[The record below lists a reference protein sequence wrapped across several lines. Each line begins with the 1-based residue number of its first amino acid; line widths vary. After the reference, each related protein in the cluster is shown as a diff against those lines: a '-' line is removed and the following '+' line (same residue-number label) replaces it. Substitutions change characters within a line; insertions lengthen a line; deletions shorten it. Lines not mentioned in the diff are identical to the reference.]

1 MWARYSSAQFD
12 QGAGRQACNNPY
24 DKAVDDKVYA
34 DMKAKKMWTI
44 PHSDFMNLIQ
54 PSFSGVD
61 DMEDMNA
68 ILARTHIIVITEN
81 GVYWRVA
88 STQHENV
95 NFIEWPEDRPKDL
108 LAPSQKPIFEAY
120 KRDPHK
126 HTLPPNFIE
135 DSIWSQ
141 TLLKKLFNGET
152 IPRSYTIRTPAP
164 LFGGERQPPRQVSP
178 RLMPE
183 SEMRIK
189 VKKEQVDSV
198 WKQLKRQGPL
208 QIDLDTP
215 SPKKKQ
221 PRASLNEEEHATE
234 PASSRNPAKPCKP
247 SSVPGSQNSTA
258 VPANP
263 DFLGDIGAD
272 NGFPAVGETEDLEQ
286 ELAHI
291 LDNMDDFPD
300 NTEIQPS
307 DEPSLSPAME
317 PSEEQAQLLGK
328 VSEGVPNPPN
338 EPAQLLGTDSEDVQS
353 HSRDVPHPPVE
364 PAPSRNSPSLN
375 VDDDMD
381 VVESESAEGGTSELD
396 AFQDVCG
403 VKVLQWLGIPVPH
416 TCNGPFKVS
425 DLNGMIKPF
434 GVKLTHVHKVRVSCS
449 GKFLCHAQG
458 HFTGI
463 KLVEGFV
470 IEYDNDVLTHL
481 SMGGLYDYL
490 QQEGRTIFALQKVNH
505 HDLITSPDFDPTGG
519 STRGVMKRPASIAP
533 IPPAVPRYL
542 CPLTQCTCPGCEG
555 NLIHKRFV
563 NAICYDLNGPV
574 SVLHEQ
580 KVCTSRNCRTSYGHN
595 YKWENGKKI
604 NTIGIQQLG
613 NSVLFVNSKKAFT
626 LNFLKYHE
634 ELMFRGHVSAL
645 AVEHA
650 YFATHSPHMSSENDI
665 IVDFRKLYHTGLFYY
680 LALKEFQPLD
690 RHLSIVIDDEV
701 PDNTIELYDAYCH
714 GTLFPPMNKQKV
726 KIVVGDGNMR
736 LNMLCQ
742 EGPKRRTGRPRAGR
756 ASVGKHANGWFM
768 VCDPSTGKILGL
780 RVMKEPENTQ
790 HVLQMLDA
798 VVWLYPKLNTFVYD
812 RACSI
817 VRAAHEEDSLG
828 QIEHYI
834 VDWFHAYRHN
844 SKCKCNPSASSVSE
858 LFAF

>member
-1 MWARYSSAQFD
+1 MRGRQNAKTLEYWPFTLKSFVDWFFDGVLVTMLPSILQHGITWIGRTRTGKSLGSKTILFAQSKFEIDRDEREDLVPSIVTAKHLDFFKAEPITKYKPGVFDDGMLQKMDASFLKAFLNPSEEDATVWARYSSAQFD

-68 ILARTHIIVITEN
+68 ILARTHIIVIT
-81 GVYWRVA
+81 
-88 STQHENV
+88 
-95 NFIEWPEDRPKDL
+95 DL

-152 IPRSYTIRTPAP
+152 IPS
-164 LFGGERQPPRQVSP
+164 
-178 RLMPE
+178 
-183 SEMRIK
+183 
-189 VKKEQVDSV
+189 
-198 WKQLKRQGPL
+198 
-208 QIDLDTP
+208 
-215 SPKKKQ
+215 
-221 PRASLNEEEHATE
+221 
-234 PASSRNPAKPCKP
+234 
-247 SSVPGSQNSTA
+247 
-258 VPANP
+258 
-263 DFLGDIGAD
+263 DIGSD

-307 DEPSLSPAME
+307 DEPS
-317 PSEEQAQLLGK
+317 
-328 VSEGVPNPPN
+328 
-338 EPAQLLGTDSEDVQS
+338 
-353 HSRDVPHPPVE
+353 
-364 PAPSRNSPSLN
+364 
-375 VDDDMD
+375 
-381 VVESESAEGGTSELD
+381 
-396 AFQDVCG
+396 
-403 VKVLQWLGIPVPH
+403 
-416 TCNGPFKVS
+416 
-425 DLNGMIKPF
+425 
-434 GVKLTHVHKVRVSCS
+434 
-449 GKFLCHAQG
+449 

-505 HDLITSPDFDPTGG
+505 DDLITSPT
-519 STRGVMKRPASIAP
+519 
-533 IPPAVPRYL
+533 
-542 CPLTQCTCPGCEG
+542 LTQQVVKEISPT
-555 NLIHKRFV
+555 
-563 NAICYDLNGPV
+563 
-574 SVLHEQ
+574 SLHFPQ
-580 KVCTSRNCRTSYGHN
+580 LRTSYGHN

-626 LNFLKYHE
+626 LNFLKCHE
-634 ELMFRGHVSAL
+634 ELMFCGHVSAL

-844 SKCKCNPSASSVSE
+844 SKCKCNPRKVRKLGKIVKNVNTSICEQIFSWFRHYSTAFNELRTNRHKFVMLYMAKRHNLAVEANQAQYLRPDPRKSLASKSCTCGSKKAMKGRKLMKAMRVMK
-858 LFAF
+858 AMKK